1 MRGFITNFMKALIH
15 IIILCMCMA
24 CVVSACR
31 DHQHSNTELIRL
43 ADEQVYRNVDSIKTL
58 LAKVHR
64 PLELQG
70 KERLLYGW
78 LMGYIHFHK
87 GASMVEDSL
96 AVLAADAYIASED
109 TTRKL
114 MSYQLKGDYLKWQGK
129 PYEALDVLD
138 EGTRLAEQMKD
149 TLWIEELQVRAG
161 RIYCFVL
168 KDYTS
173 CTNIFRRLVTLTDD
187 PMICYSLGL
196 AMAFEKLDSFPYYMS
211 KAADISLQQK
221 DTTQAVYIL
230 RNMVSA
236 STYTAQNK
244 EFVLKTVRR
253 ILALEKG
260 MRSDHKL
267 NRLETRGSALC
278 FSYESAIDAFLHLK
292 QLDSAQYYIDKFWE
306 LNLEDKH
313 NHWSSLIALSTFQAL
328 VDYANKGTFDIS
340 KAFHY
345 FDSIY
350 RKSADDRSTFRQI
363 DSSHKQLTGETLEL
377 LVERQKTQIALM
389 LVLLTAVSLA
399 MGIVIVVNL
408 YRRKLRI
415 SREQINGFILARE
428 KNESIIRRNE
438 QVIAHLQE
446 QIADGQEAQEQLE
459 ESKAALA
466 SLQQQTETLRNEN
479 TSLQQRIE
487 RYKHQPSEEEIAA
500 LKANANRM
508 HLLEERE
515 RELTAELA
523 NNNELMR
530 KLREN
535 PKFLGAAEWKKL
547 EGVTNRIYN
556 RFTERIKTQYSHLT
570 EVDIQLCILLKLRF
584 TVSQISILTATSPS
598 SVSVQKNRL
607 KKRLLQKDEHLF
619 DNGQTLD
626 MYLWL
631 Y

>member
-1 MRGFITNFMKALIH
+1 MHKLHQMRKLLLWIGIW
-15 IIILCMCMA
+15 A
-24 CVVSACR
+24 CVQVAFTSCQR
-31 DHQHSNTELIRL
+31 KRSNTEWIRL

-64 PLELQG
+64 PLELKG

-78 LMGYIHFHK
+78 LMGYMHYHK
-87 GASMVEDSL
+87 DASMVEDSL
-96 AVLAADAYIASED
+96 AALAADAYIASED

-114 MSYQLKGDYLKWQGK
+114 MSYQLKGDYLKWIGK
-129 PYEALDVLD
+129 PHEALAVLD

-149 TLWIEELQVRAG
+149 TLWIKELQVRAG

-168 KDYTS
+168 KDYPS

-187 PMICYSLGL
+187 PGICFSLGL
-196 AMAFEKLDSFPYYMS
+196 SMAFEELDSFPYYMN
-211 KAADISLQQK
+211 KAADLFLQQK
-221 DTTQAVYIL
+221 DTTQAIFIL

-236 STYTAQNK
+236 STYTAQSK
-244 EFVLKTVRR
+244 EFVIETVRR
-253 ILALEKG
+253 ILALEKFP
-260 MRSDHKL
+260 RSGQ
-267 NRLETRGSALC
+267 RLESRNSTLS

-313 NHWSSLIALSTFQAL
+313 NHWASLIALSTYQAL
-328 VDYANKGTFDIS
+328 VDYTRKGTFDIS

-350 RKSADDRSTFRQI
+350 RKNADDRQTSRQL
-363 DSSHKQLTGETLEL
+363 SSSNKQLTADALEL
-377 LVERQKTQIALM
+377 IVERQKTQLSLT
-389 LVLLTAVSLA
+389 LVLLVAVSLA
-399 MGIVIVVNL
+399 MGIVIIVNL

-438 QVIAHLQE
+438 QVITQLKE

-487 RYKHQPSEEEIAA
+487 RYKHQPSEEEIAT

-530 KLREN
+530 KLRES

>member
-1 MRGFITNFMKALIH
+1 
-15 IIILCMCMA
+15 
-24 CVVSACR
+24 
-31 DHQHSNTELIRL
+31 
-43 ADEQVYRNVDSIKTL
+43 
-58 LAKVHR
+58 
-64 PLELQG
+64 
-70 KERLLYGW
+70 
-78 LMGYIHFHK
+78 
-87 GASMVEDSL
+87 
-96 AVLAADAYIASED
+96 
-109 TTRKL
+109 
-114 MSYQLKGDYLKWQGK
+114 
-129 PYEALDVLD
+129 
-138 EGTRLAEQMKD
+138 
-149 TLWIEELQVRAG
+149 
-161 RIYCFVL
+161 
-168 KDYTS
+168 
-173 CTNIFRRLVTLTDD
+173 
-187 PMICYSLGL
+187 
-196 AMAFEKLDSFPYYMS
+196 MAFEELDSFPYYMN
-211 KAADISLQQK
+211 KAADLFLQQK
-221 DTTQAVYIL
+221 DTTQAIFIL

-236 STYTAQNK
+236 STYTAQSK
-244 EFVLKTVRR
+244 EFVIETVRR
-253 ILALEKG
+253 ILALEKFP
-260 MRSDHKL
+260 RSGQ
-267 NRLETRGSALC
+267 RLESRNSTLS

-313 NHWSSLIALSTFQAL
+313 NHWASLIALSTYQAL
-328 VDYANKGTFDIS
+328 VDYTRKGTFDIS

-350 RKSADDRSTFRQI
+350 RKNADDRQTSRQL
-363 DSSHKQLTGETLEL
+363 SSSNKQLTADALEL
-377 LVERQKTQIALM
+377 IVERQKTQLSLT
-389 LVLLTAVSLA
+389 LVLLVAVSLA

-438 QVIAHLQE
+438 QVIVHLQE

-487 RYKHQPSEEEIAA
+487 RYKHQPSEEEIAT

-530 KLREN
+530 KLRES

>member
-1 MRGFITNFMKALIH
+1 MHKLHQMRKLLLWIGIW
-15 IIILCMCMA
+15 A
-24 CVVSACR
+24 CVQVAFTSCQR
-31 DHQHSNTELIRL
+31 KRSNTEWIRL

-64 PLELQG
+64 PLELKG

-78 LMGYIHFHK
+78 LMGYRHYHK
-87 GASMVEDSL
+87 YASMVEDSL
-96 AVLAADAYIASED
+96 AALAADAYIASED

-114 MSYQLKGDYLKWQGK
+114 MSYQLKGDYLKWIGK
-129 PYEALDVLD
+129 PHEALAVLD

-149 TLWIEELQVRAG
+149 TLWIKELQVRAG

-168 KDYTS
+168 KDYPS

-187 PMICYSLGL
+187 PGICFSLGL
-196 AMAFEKLDSFPYYMS
+196 SMAFEELDSFPYYMN
-211 KAADISLQQK
+211 KAADLFLQQK
-221 DTTQAVYIL
+221 DTTQAIFIL

-236 STYTAQNK
+236 STYTAQSK
-244 EFVLKTVRR
+244 EFVIETVRR
-253 ILALEKG
+253 ILALEKFP
-260 MRSDHKL
+260 RSGQ
-267 NRLETRGSALC
+267 RLESRNSTLS

-313 NHWSSLIALSTFQAL
+313 NHWASLIALSTYQAL
-328 VDYANKGTFDIS
+328 VDYTRKGTFDIS

-350 RKSADDRSTFRQI
+350 RKNADDRQTSRQL
-363 DSSHKQLTGETLEL
+363 SSSNKQLTADALEL
-377 LVERQKTQIALM
+377 IVERQKTQLSLT
-389 LVLLTAVSLA
+389 LVLLVAVSLA
-399 MGIVIVVNL
+399 MGIVIIVNL

-487 RYKHQPSEEEIAA
+487 RYKHQPSEEEIAT

-530 KLREN
+530 KLRES

>member
-1 MRGFITNFMKALIH
+1 MHKLHQMRKLLLWIGIW
-15 IIILCMCMA
+15 A
-24 CVVSACR
+24 CVQVAFTSCQR
-31 DHQHSNTELIRL
+31 KRSNTEWIRL

-64 PLELQG
+64 PLELKG

-78 LMGYIHFHK
+78 LMGYMHYHK
-87 GASMVEDSL
+87 DASMVEDSL
-96 AVLAADAYIASED
+96 AALAADAYIASED

-114 MSYQLKGDYLKWQGK
+114 MSYQLKGDYLKWIGK
-129 PYEALDVLD
+129 PHEALAVLD

-149 TLWIEELQVRAG
+149 TLWIKELQVRAG

-168 KDYTS
+168 KDYPS

-187 PMICYSLGL
+187 PGICFSLGL
-196 AMAFEKLDSFPYYMS
+196 SMAFEELDSFPYYMN
-211 KAADISLQQK
+211 KAADLFLQQK
-221 DTTQAVYIL
+221 DTTQAIFIL

-236 STYTAQNK
+236 STYTAQSK
-244 EFVLKTVRR
+244 EFVIETVRR
-253 ILALEKG
+253 ILALEKFP
-260 MRSDHKL
+260 RSGQ
-267 NRLETRGSALC
+267 RLESRNSTLS

-313 NHWSSLIALSTFQAL
+313 NHWASLIALSTYQAL
-328 VDYANKGTFDIS
+328 VDYTRKGTFDIS

-350 RKSADDRSTFRQI
+350 RKNADDRQTSRQL
-363 DSSHKQLTGETLEL
+363 SSSNKQLTADALEL
-377 LVERQKTQIALM
+377 IVERQKTQLSLT
-389 LVLLTAVSLA
+389 LVLLVAVSLA

-487 RYKHQPSEEEIAA
+487 RYKHQPSEEEIAT

-530 KLREN
+530 KLRES

>member
-1 MRGFITNFMKALIH
+1 MHKLHQMRKLLLWIGIW
-15 IIILCMCMA
+15 A
-24 CVVSACR
+24 CVQVAFTSCQR
-31 DHQHSNTELIRL
+31 KRSNTEWIRL

-64 PLELQG
+64 PLELKG

-78 LMGYIHFHK
+78 LMGYMHYHK
-87 GASMVEDSL
+87 DASMVEDSL
-96 AVLAADAYIASED
+96 AALAADAYIASED

-114 MSYQLKGDYLKWQGK
+114 MSYQLKGDYLKWIGK
-129 PYEALDVLD
+129 PHEALAVLD

-149 TLWIEELQVRAG
+149 TLWIKELQVRAG

-168 KDYTS
+168 KDYPS

-187 PMICYSLGL
+187 PGICFSLGL
-196 AMAFEKLDSFPYYMS
+196 SMAFEELDSFPYYMN
-211 KAADISLQQK
+211 KAADLFLQQK
-221 DTTQAVYIL
+221 DTTQAIFIL

-236 STYTAQNK
+236 STYTAQSK
-244 EFVLKTVRR
+244 EFVIETVRR
-253 ILALEKG
+253 ILALEKFP
-260 MRSDHKL
+260 RSGQ
-267 NRLETRGSALC
+267 RLESRNSTLS

-313 NHWSSLIALSTFQAL
+313 NHWASLIALSTYQAL
-328 VDYANKGTFDIS
+328 VDYTRKGTFDIS

-350 RKSADDRSTFRQI
+350 RKNADDRQTSRQL
-363 DSSHKQLTGETLEL
+363 SSSNKQLTADALEL
-377 LVERQKTQIALM
+377 IVERQKTQLSLT

-399 MGIVIVVNL
+399 MGIVIIVNL

-487 RYKHQPSEEEIAA
+487 RYKHQPSEEEIAT

-530 KLREN
+530 KLRES

>member
-1 MRGFITNFMKALIH
+1 MHKLHQMRKLLLWIGIW
-15 IIILCMCMA
+15 A
-24 CVVSACR
+24 CVQVAFTSCQR
-31 DHQHSNTELIRL
+31 KRSNTEWIRL

-64 PLELQG
+64 PLELKG

-78 LMGYIHFHK
+78 LMGYMHYHK
-87 GASMVEDSL
+87 DASMVEDSL
-96 AVLAADAYIASED
+96 AALAADAYIASED

-114 MSYQLKGDYLKWQGK
+114 MSYQLKGDYLKWIGK
-129 PYEALDVLD
+129 PHEALAVLD

-149 TLWIEELQVRAG
+149 TLWIKELQVRAG

-168 KDYTS
+168 KDYPS

-187 PMICYSLGL
+187 PGICFSLGL
-196 AMAFEKLDSFPYYMS
+196 SMAFEELDSFPYYMN
-211 KAADISLQQK
+211 KAADLFLQQK
-221 DTTQAVYIL
+221 DTTQAIFIL

-236 STYTAQNK
+236 STYTAQSK
-244 EFVLKTVRR
+244 EFVIKTVRR
-253 ILALEKG
+253 ILALEKFP
-260 MRSDHKL
+260 RSGQ
-267 NRLETRGSALC
+267 RLESRNSTLS

-313 NHWSSLIALSTFQAL
+313 NHWASLIALSTYQAL
-328 VDYANKGTFDIS
+328 VDYTRKGTFDIS

-350 RKSADDRSTFRQI
+350 RKNADDRQTSRQL
-363 DSSHKQLTGETLEL
+363 SSSNKQLTADALEL
-377 LVERQKTQIALM
+377 IVERQKTQLSLT
-389 LVLLTAVSLA
+389 LVLLVAVSLA
-399 MGIVIVVNL
+399 MGIVIIVNL

-438 QVIAHLQE
+438 QVIVHLQE

-487 RYKHQPSEEEIAA
+487 RYKHQPSEEEIAT

-530 KLREN
+530 KLRES

>member
-1 MRGFITNFMKALIH
+1 MHKLHQMRKLLLWIGIW
-15 IIILCMCMA
+15 A
-24 CVVSACR
+24 CVQVAFTSCQR
-31 DHQHSNTELIRL
+31 KRSNTEWIRL

-64 PLELQG
+64 PLELKG

-78 LMGYIHFHK
+78 LMGYMHYHK
-87 GASMVEDSL
+87 DASMVEDSL
-96 AVLAADAYIASED
+96 AALAADAYIASED

-114 MSYQLKGDYLKWQGK
+114 MSYQLKGDYLKWIGK
-129 PYEALDVLD
+129 PHEALAVLD

-149 TLWIEELQVRAG
+149 TLWIKELQVRAG

-168 KDYTS
+168 KDYPS

-187 PMICYSLGL
+187 PGICFSLGL
-196 AMAFEKLDSFPYYMS
+196 SMAFEELDSFPYYMN
-211 KAADISLQQK
+211 KAADLFLQQK
-221 DTTQAVYIL
+221 DTTQAIFIL

-236 STYTAQNK
+236 STYTAQSK
-244 EFVLKTVRR
+244 EFVIETVRR
-253 ILALEKG
+253 ILALEKFP
-260 MRSDHKL
+260 RSGQ
-267 NRLETRGSALC
+267 RLESRNSTLS

-313 NHWSSLIALSTFQAL
+313 NHWASLIALSTYQAL
-328 VDYANKGTFDIS
+328 VDYTRKGTFDIS

-350 RKSADDRSTFRQI
+350 RKNADDRQTSRQL
-363 DSSHKQLTGETLEL
+363 SSSNKQLTADALEL
-377 LVERQKTQIALM
+377 IVERQKTQLSLT
-389 LVLLTAVSLA
+389 LVLLVAVSLA
-399 MGIVIVVNL
+399 MGIVIIVNL

-438 QVIAHLQE
+438 QVIIQLKE

-466 SLQQQTETLRNEN
+466 SLMQQTETLRNEN

-487 RYKHQPSEEEIAA
+487 RYKHQPSEEEIAT

-530 KLREN
+530 KLRES

>member
-1 MRGFITNFMKALIH
+1 MHKLHQMRKLLLWIGIW
-15 IIILCMCMA
+15 A
-24 CVVSACR
+24 CVQVAVTSCQQKR
-31 DHQHSNTELIRL
+31 SNTEWIRL

-70 KERLLYGW
+70 EERLLYGW
-78 LMGYIHFHK
+78 LMGYMHYRK
-87 GASMVEDSL
+87 DASMVEDSL
-96 AVLAADAYIASED
+96 AALAADAYIASED

-114 MSYQLKGDYLKWQGK
+114 MSYQLKGDYLKWIGK
-129 PYEALDVLD
+129 PHEALAVLD

-149 TLWIEELQVRAG
+149 TLWIKELQVRAG

-168 KDYTS
+168 KDYPS

-187 PMICYSLGL
+187 PGICFSLGL
-196 AMAFEKLDSFPYYMS
+196 SMAFEELDSFPYYMN
-211 KAADISLQQK
+211 KAADLFLQQK
-221 DTTQAVYIL
+221 DTTQAIFIL

-236 STYTAQNK
+236 STYTAQSK
-244 EFVLKTVRR
+244 EFVIETVRR
-253 ILALEKG
+253 ILALEKFP
-260 MRSDHKL
+260 RSGQ
-267 NRLETRGSALC
+267 RLESRNSTLS

-313 NHWSSLIALSTFQAL
+313 NHWASLIALSTYQAL
-328 VDYANKGTFDIS
+328 VDYTRKGTFDIS

-350 RKSADDRSTFRQI
+350 RKNADDRQTSRQLN
-363 DSSHKQLTGETLEL
+363 SSNKQLTADALEL
-377 LVERQKTQIALM
+377 IVERQKTQLSLTI
-389 LVLLTAVSLA
+389 VLLVAVSLA
-399 MGIVIVVNL
+399 MGIVIIVNL

-438 QVIAHLQE
+438 QVITQLKE

-487 RYKHQPSEEEIAA
+487 RYKHQPSEEEIAT

-530 KLREN
+530 KLRES

>member
-1 MRGFITNFMKALIH
+1 MHKLHQMRKLLLWIGIW
-15 IIILCMCMA
+15 A
-24 CVVSACR
+24 CVQVAFTSCQR
-31 DHQHSNTELIRL
+31 KRSNTEWIRL

-64 PLELQG
+64 PLELKG

-78 LMGYIHFHK
+78 LMGYMHYHK
-87 GASMVEDSL
+87 DASMVEDSL
-96 AVLAADAYIASED
+96 AALAADAYIASED

-114 MSYQLKGDYLKWQGK
+114 MSYQLKGDYLKWIGK
-129 PYEALDVLD
+129 PHEALAVLD

-149 TLWIEELQVRAG
+149 TLWIKELQVRAG

-168 KDYTS
+168 KDYPS

-187 PMICYSLGL
+187 PGICFSLGL
-196 AMAFEKLDSFPYYMS
+196 SMAFEELDSFPYYMN
-211 KAADISLQQK
+211 KAADLFLQQK
-221 DTTQAVYIL
+221 DTTQAIFIL

-236 STYTAQNK
+236 STYTAQSK
-244 EFVLKTVRR
+244 EFVIKTVRR
-253 ILALEKG
+253 ILALEKFP
-260 MRSDHKL
+260 RSGQ
-267 NRLETRGSALC
+267 RLESRNSTLS

-313 NHWSSLIALSTFQAL
+313 NHWASLIALSTYQAL
-328 VDYANKGTFDIS
+328 VDYTRKGTFDIS

-350 RKSADDRSTFRQI
+350 RKNADDRQTSRQL
-363 DSSHKQLTGETLEL
+363 SSSNKQLTADALEL
-377 LVERQKTQIALM
+377 IVERQKTQLSLTI
-389 LVLLTAVSLA
+389 VLLVAVSLA
-399 MGIVIVVNL
+399 MGIVIIVNL

-438 QVIAHLQE
+438 QVIVHLQE

-487 RYKHQPSEEEIAA
+487 RYKHQPSEEEIAT

-530 KLREN
+530 KLRES

>member
-1 MRGFITNFMKALIH
+1 MHKLHQMRKLLLWIGIW
-15 IIILCMCMA
+15 A
-24 CVVSACR
+24 CVQVAFTSCQR
-31 DHQHSNTELIRL
+31 KRSNTEWIRL

-64 PLELQG
+64 PLELKG

-78 LMGYIHFHK
+78 LMGYMHYHK
-87 GASMVEDSL
+87 DASMVEDSL
-96 AVLAADAYIASED
+96 AALAADAYIASED

-114 MSYQLKGDYLKWQGK
+114 MSYQLKGDYLKWIGK
-129 PYEALDVLD
+129 PHEALAVLD

-149 TLWIEELQVRAG
+149 TLWIKELQVRAG
-161 RIYCFVL
+161 RIHCFVL
-168 KDYTS
+168 KDYPS

-187 PMICYSLGL
+187 PGICFSLGL
-196 AMAFEKLDSFPYYMS
+196 SMAFEELDSFPYYMN
-211 KAADISLQQK
+211 KAADLFLQQK
-221 DTTQAVYIL
+221 DTTQAIFIL

-236 STYTAQNK
+236 STYTAQSK
-244 EFVLKTVRR
+244 EFVIETVRR
-253 ILALEKG
+253 ILALEKFP
-260 MRSDHKL
+260 RSGQ
-267 NRLETRGSALC
+267 RLESRNSTLS

-313 NHWSSLIALSTFQAL
+313 NHWASLIALSTYQAL
-328 VDYANKGTFDIS
+328 VDYTRKGTFDIS

-350 RKSADDRSTFRQI
+350 RKNADDRQTSRQL
-363 DSSHKQLTGETLEL
+363 SSSNKQLTADALEL
-377 LVERQKTQIALM
+377 IVERQKTQLSLT
-389 LVLLTAVSLA
+389 LVLLVAVSLA
-399 MGIVIVVNL
+399 MGIVIIVNL

-438 QVIAHLQE
+438 QVITQLKE

-466 SLQQQTETLRNEN
+466 SLMQQTETLRNEN

-487 RYKHQPSEEEIAA
+487 RYKHQPSEEEIAT

-530 KLREN
+530 KLRES

>member
-1 MRGFITNFMKALIH
+1 MHKLHQMRKLLLWIGIW
-15 IIILCMCMA
+15 A
-24 CVVSACR
+24 CVQVAFTSCQR
-31 DHQHSNTELIRL
+31 KRSNTEWIRL

-78 LMGYIHFHK
+78 LMGYMHYHK
-87 GASMVEDSL
+87 DASMVEDSL
-96 AVLAADAYIASED
+96 AALAADAYIASED

-114 MSYQLKGDYLKWQGK
+114 MSYQLKGDYLKWIGK
-129 PYEALDVLD
+129 PHEALAVLD

-149 TLWIEELQVRAG
+149 TLWIKELQVRAG

-168 KDYTS
+168 KDYPS

-187 PMICYSLGL
+187 PGICFSLGL
-196 AMAFEKLDSFPYYMS
+196 SMAFEELDSFPYYMN
-211 KAADISLQQK
+211 KAADLFLQQK
-221 DTTQAVYIL
+221 DTTQAIFIL

-236 STYTAQNK
+236 STYTAQSK
-244 EFVLKTVRR
+244 EFVIETVRR
-253 ILALEKG
+253 ILALEKFP
-260 MRSDHKL
+260 RSGQ
-267 NRLETRGSALC
+267 RLESRNSTLS

-313 NHWSSLIALSTFQAL
+313 NHWASLIALSTYQAL
-328 VDYANKGTFDIS
+328 VDYTRKGTFDIS

-350 RKSADDRSTFRQI
+350 RKNADDRQTSRQL
-363 DSSHKQLTGETLEL
+363 SSSNKQLTADALEL
-377 LVERQKTQIALM
+377 IVERQKTQLSLT
-389 LVLLTAVSLA
+389 LVLLVAVSLA

-487 RYKHQPSEEEIAA
+487 RYKHQPSEEEIAT

-530 KLREN
+530 KLRES

-598 SVSVQKNRL
+598 PVSVQKNRL

>member
-1 MRGFITNFMKALIH
+1 MHKLHQMRKLLLWIGIW
-15 IIILCMCMA
+15 A
-24 CVVSACR
+24 CVQVAFTSCQR
-31 DHQHSNTELIRL
+31 KRSNTEWIRL

-64 PLELQG
+64 PLELKG

-78 LMGYIHFHK
+78 LMGYMHYHK
-87 GASMVEDSL
+87 DASMVEDSL
-96 AVLAADAYIASED
+96 AALAADAYIASED

-114 MSYQLKGDYLKWQGK
+114 MSYQLKGDYLKWIGK
-129 PYEALDVLD
+129 PHEALAVLD

-149 TLWIEELQVRAG
+149 TLWIKELQVRAG

-168 KDYTS
+168 KDYPS

-187 PMICYSLGL
+187 PGICFSLGL
-196 AMAFEKLDSFPYYMS
+196 SMAFEELDSFPYYMN
-211 KAADISLQQK
+211 KAADLFLQQK
-221 DTTQAVYIL
+221 DTTQAIFIL

-236 STYTAQNK
+236 STYTAQSK
-244 EFVLKTVRR
+244 EFVIETVRR
-253 ILALEKG
+253 ILALEKFP
-260 MRSDHKL
+260 RSGQ
-267 NRLETRGSALC
+267 RLESRNSTLS

-313 NHWSSLIALSTFQAL
+313 NHWASLIALSTYQAL
-328 VDYANKGTFDIS
+328 VDYTRKGTFDIS

-350 RKSADDRSTFRQI
+350 RKNADDRQTSRQL
-363 DSSHKQLTGETLEL
+363 SSSNKQLTADALEL
-377 LVERQKTQIALM
+377 IVERQKTQLSLT
-389 LVLLTAVSLA
+389 LVLLVAVSLA
-399 MGIVIVVNL
+399 MGIVIIVNL

-438 QVIAHLQE
+438 QVIVHLQE

-487 RYKHQPSEEEIAA
+487 RYKHQPSEEEIAT

-530 KLREN
+530 KLRES

>member
-78 LMGYIHFHK
+78 LMGYMHYHK
-87 GASMVEDSL
+87 DASMVEDSL
-96 AVLAADAYIASED
+96 AALAADAYIASED

-114 MSYQLKGDYLKWQGK
+114 MSYQLKGDYLKWIGK
-129 PYEALDVLD
+129 PHEALTVLD

-149 TLWIEELQVRAG
+149 TLWIKELQVRAG

-168 KDYTS
+168 KDYPS

-187 PMICYSLGL
+187 PGICFSLGL
-196 AMAFEKLDSFPYYMS
+196 SMAFEELDSFPYYMN
-211 KAADISLQQK
+211 KAADLFLQQK
-221 DTTQAVYIL
+221 DTTQAIFIL

-236 STYTAQNK
+236 STYTAQSK
-244 EFVLKTVRR
+244 EFVIETVRR
-253 ILALEKG
+253 ILALEKFP
-260 MRSDHKL
+260 RSGQ
-267 NRLETRGSALC
+267 RLESRNSTLS

-313 NHWSSLIALSTFQAL
+313 NHWVSLIALSTYQAL
-328 VDYANKGTFDIS
+328 VDYTRKGTFDIS

-350 RKSADDRSTFRQI
+350 RKNADDRSTFRQI

-487 RYKHQPSEEEIAA
+487 RYKHQPSEEEIAT

>member
-1 MRGFITNFMKALIH
+1 MHKLHQMRKLLLWIGIW
-15 IIILCMCMA
+15 A
-24 CVVSACR
+24 CVQVAFTSCQR
-31 DHQHSNTELIRL
+31 KRSNTEWIRL

-64 PLELQG
+64 PLELKG

-78 LMGYIHFHK
+78 LMGYMHYHK
-87 GASMVEDSL
+87 DASMVEDSL
-96 AVLAADAYIASED
+96 AALAADAYIASED

-114 MSYQLKGDYLKWQGK
+114 MSYQLKGDYLKWIGK
-129 PYEALDVLD
+129 PHEALAVLD

-149 TLWIEELQVRAG
+149 TLWIKELQVRAG

-168 KDYTS
+168 KDYPS

-187 PMICYSLGL
+187 PGICFSLGL
-196 AMAFEKLDSFPYYMS
+196 SMAFEELDSFPYYMN
-211 KAADISLQQK
+211 KAADLFLQQK
-221 DTTQAVYIL
+221 DTTQAIFIL

-236 STYTAQNK
+236 STYTAQSK
-244 EFVLKTVRR
+244 EFVIETVRR
-253 ILALEKG
+253 ILALEKFP
-260 MRSDHKL
+260 RSGQ
-267 NRLETRGSALC
+267 RLESRNSTLS

-313 NHWSSLIALSTFQAL
+313 NHWASLIALSTYQAL
-328 VDYANKGTFDIS
+328 VDYTRKGTFDIS

-350 RKSADDRSTFRQI
+350 RKNADDRQTSRQL
-363 DSSHKQLTGETLEL
+363 SSSNKQLTADALEL
-377 LVERQKTQIALM
+377 IVERQKTQLSLT
-389 LVLLTAVSLA
+389 LVLLVAVSLA

-487 RYKHQPSEEEIAA
+487 RYKHQPSEEEIAT

>member
-1 MRGFITNFMKALIH
+1 MHKLHQMRKLLLWIGIW
-15 IIILCMCMA
+15 A
-24 CVVSACR
+24 CVQVAFTSCQR
-31 DHQHSNTELIRL
+31 KRSNTEWIRL

-78 LMGYIHFHK
+78 LMGYMHYHK
-87 GASMVEDSL
+87 DASMVEDSL
-96 AVLAADAYIASED
+96 AALAADAYIASED

-114 MSYQLKGDYLKWQGK
+114 MSYQLKGDYLKWIGK
-129 PYEALDVLD
+129 PHEALAVLD

-149 TLWIEELQVRAG
+149 TLWIKELQVRAG

-168 KDYTS
+168 KDYPS

-187 PMICYSLGL
+187 PDICFSLGL
-196 AMAFEKLDSFPYYMS
+196 SMAFEELDSFPYYMN
-211 KAADISLQQK
+211 KAADLFLQQK
-221 DTTQAVYIL
+221 DTTQAIFIL

-236 STYTAQNK
+236 STYTAQSK
-244 EFVLKTVRR
+244 EFVIETVRR
-253 ILALEKG
+253 ILALEKFP
-260 MRSDHKL
+260 RSGQ
-267 NRLETRGSALC
+267 RLESRNSTLS

-313 NHWSSLIALSTFQAL
+313 NHWASLIALSTYQAL
-328 VDYANKGTFDIS
+328 VDYTRKGTFDIS

-350 RKSADDRSTFRQI
+350 RKNADDRQTSRQL
-363 DSSHKQLTGETLEL
+363 SSSNKQLTADALEL
-377 LVERQKTQIALM
+377 IVERQKTQLSLT
-389 LVLLTAVSLA
+389 LVLLVAVSLA
-399 MGIVIVVNL
+399 MGIVIIVNL

-438 QVIAHLQE
+438 QVITQLKE

-487 RYKHQPSEEEIAA
+487 RYKHQPSEEEIAT

-530 KLREN
+530 KLRES

>member
-1 MRGFITNFMKALIH
+1 MHKLHQMRKLLLWIGIW
-15 IIILCMCMA
+15 A
-24 CVVSACR
+24 CVQVASTSGQQKR
-31 DHQHSNTELIRL
+31 SNTEWIRL

-78 LMGYIHFHK
+78 LMGYMHYHK
-87 GASMVEDSL
+87 DASMVEDSL
-96 AVLAADAYIASED
+96 AALAADAYIASED

-114 MSYQLKGDYLKWQGK
+114 MSYQLKGDYLKWIGK
-129 PYEALDVLD
+129 PHEALAVLD

-149 TLWIEELQVRAG
+149 TLWIKELQVRAG

-168 KDYTS
+168 KDYPS

-187 PMICYSLGL
+187 PGICFSLGL
-196 AMAFEKLDSFPYYMS
+196 SMAFEELDSFPYYMN
-211 KAADISLQQK
+211 KAADLFLQQK
-221 DTTQAVYIL
+221 DTTQAIFIL

-236 STYTAQNK
+236 STYTAQSK
-244 EFVLKTVRR
+244 EFVIETVRR
-253 ILALEKG
+253 ILALEKFP
-260 MRSDHKL
+260 RSGP
-267 NRLETRGSALC
+267 RLESRNSTLS

-313 NHWSSLIALSTFQAL
+313 NHWASLIALSTYQAL
-328 VDYANKGTFDIS
+328 VDYTRKGTFDIS

-350 RKSADDRSTFRQI
+350 RKNADDRQTSRQL
-363 DSSHKQLTGETLEL
+363 SSSNKQLTADALEL
-377 LVERQKTQIALM
+377 IVERQKTQLSLT
-389 LVLLTAVSLA
+389 LVLLVAVSLA
-399 MGIVIVVNL
+399 MGIVIIVNL

-487 RYKHQPSEEEIAA
+487 RYKHQPSEEEIAT

-530 KLREN
+530 KLRES

>member
-1 MRGFITNFMKALIH
+1 MHKLHQMRKLLLWIGIW
-15 IIILCMCMA
+15 A
-24 CVVSACR
+24 CVQVAFTSCQR
-31 DHQHSNTELIRL
+31 KRSNTEWIRL

-78 LMGYIHFHK
+78 LMGYMHYHK
-87 GASMVEDSL
+87 DASMVEDSL
-96 AVLAADAYIASED
+96 AALAADAYIASED

-114 MSYQLKGDYLKWQGK
+114 MSYQLKGDYLKWIGK
-129 PYEALDVLD
+129 PHEALAVLD

-149 TLWIEELQVRAG
+149 TLWIKELQVRAG

-168 KDYTS
+168 KDYPS

-187 PMICYSLGL
+187 PGICFSLGL
-196 AMAFEKLDSFPYYMS
+196 SMAFEELDSFPYYMN
-211 KAADISLQQK
+211 KAADLFLQQK
-221 DTTQAVYIL
+221 DTTQAIFIL

-236 STYTAQNK
+236 STYTAQSK
-244 EFVLKTVRR
+244 EFVIETVRR
-253 ILALEKG
+253 ILALEKFP
-260 MRSDHKL
+260 RSGQ
-267 NRLETRGSALC
+267 RLESRNSTLS

-313 NHWSSLIALSTFQAL
+313 NHWASLIALSTYQAL
-328 VDYANKGTFDIS
+328 VDYTRKGTFDIS

-350 RKSADDRSTFRQI
+350 RKNADDRQTSRQL
-363 DSSHKQLTGETLEL
+363 SSSNKQLTADALEL

-487 RYKHQPSEEEIAA
+487 RYKHQPSEEEIAT

-530 KLREN
+530 KLRES

>member
-1 MRGFITNFMKALIH
+1 MHKLHQMRKLLLWIGIW
-15 IIILCMCMA
+15 A
-24 CVVSACR
+24 CVQVAFTSCQR
-31 DHQHSNTELIRL
+31 KRSNTEWIRL

-64 PLELQG
+64 PLELKG

-78 LMGYIHFHK
+78 LMGYMHYHK
-87 GASMVEDSL
+87 DASMVEDSL
-96 AVLAADAYIASED
+96 AALAADAYIASED

-114 MSYQLKGDYLKWQGK
+114 MSYQLKGDYLKWIGK
-129 PYEALDVLD
+129 PHEALAVLD

-149 TLWIEELQVRAG
+149 TLWIKELQVRAG

-168 KDYTS
+168 KDYPS

-187 PMICYSLGL
+187 PGICFSLGL
-196 AMAFEKLDSFPYYMS
+196 SMAFEELDSFPYYMN
-211 KAADISLQQK
+211 KAADLFLQQK
-221 DTTQAVYIL
+221 DTTQAIFIL

-236 STYTAQNK
+236 STYTAQSK
-244 EFVLKTVRR
+244 EFVIETVRR
-253 ILALEKG
+253 ILALEKFP
-260 MRSDHKL
+260 RSGQ
-267 NRLETRGSALC
+267 RLESRNSTLS

-313 NHWSSLIALSTFQAL
+313 NHWASLIALSTYQAL
-328 VDYANKGTFDIS
+328 VDYTRKGTFDIS

-350 RKSADDRSTFRQI
+350 RKNADDRQTSRQL
-363 DSSHKQLTGETLEL
+363 SSSNKQLTADALEL
-377 LVERQKTQIALM
+377 IVERQKTQLSLT
-389 LVLLTAVSLA
+389 LVLLVAVSLA

-438 QVIAHLQE
+438 QVITQLKE

-466 SLQQQTETLRNEN
+466 SLMQQTETLRNEN

-487 RYKHQPSEEEIAA
+487 RYKHQPSEEEIAT

-530 KLREN
+530 KLRES

>member
-15 IIILCMCMA
+15 ISILCMSMA

-31 DHQHSNTELIRL
+31 DLQHSNTELIRL

-78 LMGYIHFHK
+78 LMGYMHYHK
-87 GASMVEDSL
+87 NASLVEDSL
-96 AVLAADAYIASED
+96 VALAADAYIASGD

-114 MSYQLKGDYLKWQGK
+114 MSYQLKGDYLKWIGK
-129 PYEALDVLD
+129 PHEALAVLD
-138 EGTRLAEQMKD
+138 EGTRLAELMKD
-149 TLWIEELQVRAG
+149 TFWIKELQVRAG

-168 KDYTS
+168 KDYPS

-187 PMICYSLGL
+187 PGVCFSLGL
-196 AMAFEKLDSFPYYMS
+196 SMAFEELDSFPYYMN
-211 KAADISLQQK
+211 KAADLFLQQK
-221 DTTQAVYIL
+221 DTTQAIFIL

-236 STYTAQNK
+236 STYTAQSK
-244 EFVLKTVRR
+244 EFVIETVRR
-253 ILALEKG
+253 ILALEKFP
-260 MRSDHKL
+260 RSGQ
-267 NRLETRGSALC
+267 RLESRNSTLS

-313 NHWSSLIALSTFQAL
+313 NHWASLIALSTYQAL
-328 VDYANKGTFDIS
+328 VDYTRKGTFDIS

-350 RKSADDRSTFRQI
+350 RKNADDRQTSRQL
-363 DSSHKQLTGETLEL
+363 SSSNKQLTADALEL
-377 LVERQKTQIALM
+377 IVERQKTQLSLT
-389 LVLLTAVSLA
+389 LVLLVAVSLA
-399 MGIVIVVNL
+399 MGIVIIVNL

-487 RYKHQPSEEEIAA
+487 RYKHQPSEEEIAT

-530 KLREN
+530 KLRES

>member
-1 MRGFITNFMKALIH
+1 MHKLHQMRKLLLWIGIW
-15 IIILCMCMA
+15 A
-24 CVVSACR
+24 CVQVAFTSCQR
-31 DHQHSNTELIRL
+31 KRSNTEWIRL

-78 LMGYIHFHK
+78 LMGYVHFHK

-149 TLWIEELQVRAG
+149 TLWIKELQVRAG

-168 KDYTS
+168 KDYPS

-187 PMICYSLGL
+187 PGICFSLGL
-196 AMAFEKLDSFPYYMS
+196 SMAFEELDSFPYYMN
-211 KAADISLQQK
+211 KAADLFLQQK
-221 DTTQAVYIL
+221 DTTQAIFIL

-236 STYTAQNK
+236 STYTAQSK
-244 EFVLKTVRR
+244 EFVIETVRR
-253 ILALEKG
+253 ILALEKFP
-260 MRSDHKL
+260 RSGQ
-267 NRLETRGSALC
+267 RLESRNSTLS

-313 NHWSSLIALSTFQAL
+313 NHWASLIALSTYQAL
-328 VDYANKGTFDIS
+328 VDYTRKGTFDIS

-350 RKSADDRSTFRQI
+350 RKNADDRQTSRQL
-363 DSSHKQLTGETLEL
+363 SSSNKQLTADALEL
-377 LVERQKTQIALM
+377 IVERQKTQLSLTI
-389 LVLLTAVSLA
+389 VLLVAVSLA
-399 MGIVIVVNL
+399 MSIVTVVNL

-487 RYKHQPSEEEIAA
+487 RYKHQPSEEEIAT

-530 KLREN
+530 KLRES